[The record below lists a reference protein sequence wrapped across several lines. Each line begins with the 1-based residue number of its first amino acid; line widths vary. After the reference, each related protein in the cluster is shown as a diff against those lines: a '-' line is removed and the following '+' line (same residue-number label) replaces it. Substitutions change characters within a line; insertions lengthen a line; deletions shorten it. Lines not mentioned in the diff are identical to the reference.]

1 MAHKLTILALDAV
14 VPLDLAIAA
23 QLMGYPMAP
32 YDVTICGLRPGRVT
46 TTSGFAAA
54 VSHGLR
60 ALAAA
65 DTVMIPGFSPHN
77 RALQPLVLA
86 ALRRAH
92 RRGTRMVSICTG
104 AFALAQAG
112 ILDGRRAATH
122 WRHASALAASFPAVT
137 VDPDVLYVDQGQ
149 VLTSAGVAAGI
160 DLCLHLI
167 RADHGARAANA
178 VARQVVIAPHRD
190 GGQAQYIRQP
200 VQAEAGAS
208 LAATRAWAQ
217 NRLATP
223 MTVRDLARHASVSER
238 TFAET
243 CYTAFASKK
252 GQAITA
258 RLIVRRVR
266 DLNPKAGD
274 GMGELFPVWRY
285 HPVFTDSPFGLLQ
298 AEAQHRDHAVVEQVF
313 ADWTDGPMAHLP
325 SGSFAANAA
334 WLTLAAMSG
343 NLVRAAGCL
352 ASAAHARARGATIRR
367 DLIDVAA
374 RTARRGRGHLTLH
387 LPEYW
392 HREAAWL
399 SLFEAACG
407 PPQAQAA

>member
-1 MAHKLTILALDAV
+1 MPHRLTILALDAA

-32 YDVTICGLRPGRVT
+32 YDVTICGPRPGQVK

-77 RALQPLVLA
+77 RALPPPVLM

-92 RRGTRMVSICTG
+92 RRGARMVSICTG

-112 ILDGRRAATH
+112 ILDGRRATTH
-122 WRHASALAASFPAVT
+122 WRHAGELAASFPAVT

-217 NRLATP
+217 SHLAAA
-223 MTVRDLARHASVSER
+223 MTVRDLARHANVSER
-238 TFAET
+238 TFARRFRAET
-243 CYTAFASKK
+243 GTTPLRWLTTQRLA
-252 GQAITA
+252 TA
-258 RLIVRRVR
+258 RELLEEGTLTIEEIARRCG
-266 DLNPKAGD
+266 LGS
-274 GMGELFPVWRY
+274 
-285 HPVFTDSPFGLLQ
+285 TDNLRLYF
-298 AEAQHRDHAVVEQVF
+298 HR
-313 ADWTDGPMAHLP
+313 HLRTTP
-325 SGSFAANAA
+325 SAYRRAFSAI
-334 WLTLAAMSG
+334 
-343 NLVRAAGCL
+343 AAGHESGPAPATAVSHADL
-352 ASAAHARARGATIRR
+352 SAQDHRSRATGM
-367 DLIDVAA
+367 
-374 RTARRGRGHLTLH
+374 H
-387 LPEYW
+387 
-392 HREAAWL
+392 
-399 SLFEAACG
+399 
-407 PPQAQAA
+407 

>member
-1 MAHKLTILALDAV
+1 MTHKLTILALDAV

-32 YDVTICGLRPGRVT
+32 YDVTICGLRSGQVT
-46 TTSGFAAA
+46 TTSGFATA

-77 RALQPLVLA
+77 RALQPPVLA
-86 ALRRAH
+86 ALRRAY
-92 RRGTRMVSICTG
+92 RRGARMVSICTG

-122 WRHASALAASFPAVT
+122 WRHASELAASFPAVT

-167 RADHGARAANA
+167 LADHGARAANA

-200 VQAEAGAS
+200 VQAEAGTS

-217 NRLATP
+217 NRLVTP
-223 MTVRDLARHASVSER
+223 MTVRDLARHANVSER
-238 TFAET
+238 TFARRFLAET
-243 CYTAFASKK
+243 GTTPLLWLATQRLDIARELLEDGTLTVEEVARRCGLGSTDNLRLYFRRHLRTTPTAY
-252 GQAITA
+252 
-258 RLIVRRVR
+258 RR
-266 DLNPKAGD
+266 A
-274 GMGELFPVWRY
+274 F
-285 HPVFTDSPFGLLQ
+285 S
-298 AEAQHRDHAVVEQVF
+298 
-313 ADWTDGPMAHLP
+313 
-325 SGSFAANAA
+325 
-334 WLTLAAMSG
+334 
-343 NLVRAAGCL
+343 
-352 ASAAHARARGATIRR
+352 SAAAYH
-367 DLIDVAA
+367 V
-374 RTARRGRGHLTLH
+374 
-387 LPEYW
+387 
-392 HREAAWL
+392 
-399 SLFEAACG
+399 
-407 PPQAQAA
+407 

>member
-1 MAHKLTILALDAV
+1 MVAEDPAMNHKLTILALDAV

-23 QLMGYPMAP
+23 QLMGYPEAP
-32 YDVTICGLRPGRVT
+32 YDVTICGLRPGQVS

-65 DTVMIPGFSPHN
+65 DTVLVPGFFPHSHT
-77 RALQPLVLA
+77 LTPPVLA

-92 RRGTRMVSICTG
+92 RRGARMVSICTG

-112 ILDGRRAATH
+112 ILDGQRAATH
-122 WRHASALAASFPAVT
+122 WRYASELAASFPAVT

-167 RADHGARAANA
+167 RADHGAGAANA

-200 VQAEAGAS
+200 VPAEAGAS

-217 NRLATP
+217 HHLATP

-238 TFAET
+238 TFARRFRAET
-243 CYTAFASKK
+243 GTTPLRWLALQRLGIARELLEDGTLTIEEIARRCGLGSTDNLRLYFRRHLRTTPSAYQRAFS
-252 GQAITA
+252 
-258 RLIVRRVR
+258 
-266 DLNPKAGD
+266 
-274 GMGELFPVWRY
+274 
-285 HPVFTDSPFGLLQ
+285 
-298 AEAQHRDHAVVEQVF
+298 
-313 ADWTDGPMAHLP
+313 
-325 SGSFAANAA
+325 AA
-334 WLTLAAMSG
+334 
-343 NLVRAAGCL
+343 AAG
-352 ASAAHARARGATIRR
+352 HG
-367 DLIDVAA
+367 
-374 RTARRGRGHLTLH
+374 
-387 LPEYW
+387 
-392 HREAAWL
+392 
-399 SLFEAACG
+399 
-407 PPQAQAA
+407 

>member
-1 MAHKLTILALDAV
+1 MAAHWHAVRLPASGGNAILTEDSAMTHKLTILALDAV

-32 YDVTICGLRPGRVT
+32 YDVTICGLRSGQVT
-46 TTSGFAAA
+46 TTSGFATA

-77 RALQPLVLA
+77 RALQPPVLA
-86 ALRRAH
+86 ALRHAY

-122 WRHASALAASFPAVT
+122 WRHASELAASFPAVA

-167 RADHGARAANA
+167 RTDHGARAANE

-200 VQAEAGAS
+200 VQAEAGTS

-217 NRLATP
+217 DRLATP
-223 MTVRDLARHASVSER
+223 MTVRDLARHANVSER
-238 TFAET
+238 TFARRFLAET
-243 CYTAFASKK
+243 GTTPLRWLAGQRLDIARELLEDDTLTVEEVARRCGLGSTDNLRLYFRRHLRTTPTAY
-252 GQAITA
+252 
-258 RLIVRRVR
+258 RR
-266 DLNPKAGD
+266 A
-274 GMGELFPVWRY
+274 F
-285 HPVFTDSPFGLLQ
+285 S
-298 AEAQHRDHAVVEQVF
+298 
-313 ADWTDGPMAHLP
+313 
-325 SGSFAANAA
+325 
-334 WLTLAAMSG
+334 
-343 NLVRAAGCL
+343 
-352 ASAAHARARGATIRR
+352 SAAADH
-367 DLIDVAA
+367 V
-374 RTARRGRGHLTLH
+374 
-387 LPEYW
+387 
-392 HREAAWL
+392 
-399 SLFEAACG
+399 
-407 PPQAQAA
+407 